1 MSTTISSELNQG
13 YRSALLAYYIG
24 QYAPNSGDATLSNM
38 IKTSD
43 DVYEYLLIDPLVT
56 NDVQTS
62 RVAQAMS
69 SIQQYINGIALNM
82 EPGYDTQAL
91 DTMQLKRWNNGA
103 DQYAVWGGYVELD
116 SYPENYIDPTL
127 RQDQTS
133 CFNDLITEL
142 NQKTFSNDTAQQAV
156 MGYLNHFEQV
166 ANLTIVSG
174 YTDDKDQ
181 TKGTYYLLGKSTS
194 SPVQYYWRSFD
205 MSLNVDNVVASNA
218 WSEWYP
224 VNTSINDDLIQG
236 TPRLAYFNNRL
247 YLFWFERAEGNG
259 PNESDTITAYSSQC
273 DFSRNWSSP
282 FAMISIDSDTANH
295 HGEQTYCDKLFTSKY
310 LCTACG
316 YNETD
321 NYLLVSLY
329 DGTDVTAYTDN
340 GYNDFTITIDYWFN
354 TEKRESKVSV
364 GMTNTISKFLYNY
377 IESQTITNNQSKI
390 QSCFLVDKF
399 YVTDVKCDSTKFY
412 DGLHSYITLPAL
424 DTRNFSVNTAD
435 DGSITLEGS
444 IITACSTNSTGTF
457 YHENWNLNEN
467 DGVLDCY
474 YSFTDSIFTGMQLVD
489 LPVTLSA
496 TINTVAIEVPYNTG
510 MKTFPLS
517 RSYTIDKGIL
527 TDAANFAA
535 EMIVTKAAMTSQGNM
550 QYFHFELRNNNT
562 KVLSIVNNR
571 HIENYYNDTS
581 WTLDVFESK
590 SSGCWQSTN
599 ANTCISKTAATIN
612 NNTKFNYSVADF
624 TDDEITTGA
633 ITRYISVGYINNCG
647 GATTHTEY
655 RVLLQKLTNIPAT
668 PLIATRRDEELG
680 TVVFLSFNG
689 TFDDGAAISPVRLN
703 TLFAK
708 ELINKANVSIDDLL
722 AWDTQLTLEP
732 AMTSGASPTPMD
744 FYGANGL
751 YFWELFFY
759 MPWLVAS
766 RLSQEGNYA
775 DAQKWF
781 NYIFDPS
788 ACGRINS
795 NADYPEPDYWS
806 VRPLVEAN
814 AQESLAALILN
825 PDDPDII
832 AKADPVHYQKA
843 IAMAYLANLIAAGDA
858 EYRLLTNDGLAQA
871 KLRYVQVKTLLGPR
885 PDTSTLQQWQPD
897 TLKNIASQRNT
908 DLTALEDSA
917 SISLYAFSGSNTLAQ
932 EVTINEA
939 FSLPLN
945 AQLLN
950 YWDVI
955 DSRLYNLRHNLSI
968 TGQPINTPLYAT
980 PVNPAMLVQM
990 NATGGSLAGQASKLS
1005 MAIPP
1010 YRFTAMLQHAR
1021 GAVGTLSQMGQTL
1034 LSYYERKESTGLQE
1048 LQQQQALDLS
1058 SFTISLQKQAIDA
1071 LKADQKALE
1080 ASKDIAKQRYDYYYD
1095 LYTTG
1100 ISASEQEVMNMQSSA
1115 SALLTS
1121 AEPFLTIGATL
1132 NMAPNV
1138 FGFATGGAVWGAA
1151 LTASG
1156 MVLQF
1161 SANSIQATAQR
1172 IQVSEE
1178 YRRRSEEWKQQYQQ
1192 ANAEMTSIDRQ
1203 LDALAVRQQA
1213 AQTSLQ
1219 QAQTEQANLQ
1229 ATMQY
1234 ISSRFTQ
1241 SSLYSWLIGQLAAL
1255 YYQAYDAVLS
1265 LCLSAEAC
1273 WQYEM
1278 GDLTSRFI
1286 QTNAWND
1293 SYHGL
1298 LAGETLE
1305 LNLQQMESA
1314 WLSRNQRRL
1323 ELTKTVSLKTL
1334 LGDSDFANLI
1344 ATGSVNFRLDE
1355 RLFDND
1361 YPGHYL
1367 RQIKFVTLS
1376 LPTLLGPWQDVRAT
1390 LTQTS
1395 SSTLLKA
1402 DIDGVNYLNDNTT
1415 GNAANVVT
1423 NLRASQQIAISSGM
1437 NDSGLFEL
1445 SFGDERYLPF
1455 EGTGAVSSW
1464 QLSFPRPKSSE
1475 QKAIL
1480 DNLSDVIVQ
1489 VHYTAVSGGS
1499 DFANTVEKTL

>member
-24 QYAPNSGDATLSNM
+24 QYAPNSGDTTLSNM

-56 NDVQTS
+56 NDVETS

-69 SIQQYINGIALNM
+69 SIQQYINSIALNM
-82 EPGYDTQAL
+82 EPGYNTQNL
-91 DTMQLKRWNNGA
+91 DTNQLKRWNKGA
-103 DQYAVWGGYVELD
+103 DQYAIWGGYVELD

-142 NQKTFSNDTAQQAV
+142 NQKTVSNDTAQQAV
-156 MGYLNHFEQV
+156 MGYLNQFEQV

-174 YTDDKDQ
+174 YTDNSDQ
-181 TKGTYYLLGKSTS
+181 TKGTYYLLGKTAS

-224 VNTSINDDLIQG
+224 VNTSINDNLIQG

-259 PNESDTITAYSSQC
+259 PNESDTIMAYSSQC

-282 FAMISIDSDTANH
+282 YLMSTIDNDTANH
-295 HGEQTYCDKLFTSKY
+295 TSSDDKYCDKLFTTKY

-316 YNETD
+316 YNAND
-321 NYLLVSLY
+321 NSLLVSLY
-329 DGTDVTAYTDN
+329 CGDGVTAYTDS
-340 GYNDFTITIDYWFN
+340 GYNDFSLTVDYWFN
-354 TEKRESKVSV
+354 LKKIKTAIEGDTSSAPA
-364 GMTNTISKFLYNY
+364 KFLFNY
-377 IESQTITNNQSKI
+377 IENDTIKNNQNKI
-390 QSCFLVDKF
+390 QSLFLLDKH
-399 YVTDVKCDSTKFY
+399 YVSDVNSNSSQYHNDLQKF
-412 DGLHSYITLPAL
+412 GNPPVLTESCIQLTTNETNAL
-424 DTRNFSVNTAD
+424 SMTCLIPKSFNTASLGQMYRQSFTGYF
-435 DGSITLEGS
+435 DGADTNTGTLNLDCTMNGDTVVTNINFTNTTVTATFAALQLDIWVSYFSQNYTLENGE
-444 IITACSTNSTGTF
+444 ANCSHECLYYKNVKLSNNAKSDAVFINSVGTWVIDL
-457 YHENWNLNEN
+457 E
-467 DGVLDCY
+467 DCV
-474 YSFTDSIFTGMQLVD
+474 FKNNN
-489 LPVTLSA
+489 PVTPSWNFEVYEN
-496 TINTVAIEVPYNTG
+496 NTANCWQASG
-510 MKTFPLS
+510 LQPL
-517 RSYTIDKGIL
+517 L
-527 TDAANFAA
+527 TDTANSFA
-535 EMIVTKAAMTSQGNM
+535 ID
-550 QYFHFELRNNNT
+550 NNP
-562 KVLSIVNNR
+562 
-571 HIENYYNDTS
+571 
-581 WTLDVFESK
+581 W
-590 SSGCWQSTN
+590 
-599 ANTCISKTAATIN
+599 A
-612 NNTKFNYSVADF
+612 VAFSDF
-624 TDDEITTGA
+624 TADELAKDTIS
-633 ITRYISVGYINNCG
+633 RYISFGYVNNNG
-647 GATTHTEY
+647 GATARAEY
-655 RVLLQKLTNIPAT
+655 VITLKKDTSIPET
-668 PLIATRRDEELG
+668 PTITSRQDNELG
-680 TVVFLSFNG
+680 TVVYLSFAG
-689 TFDDGAAISPVRLN
+689 KFSDGISISPVRLN

-732 AMTSGASPTPMD
+732 AMVSGASPTPMD

-788 ACGRINS
+788 ACGRVSS

-806 VRPLVEAN
+806 VRSLVETN
-814 AQESLAALILN
+814 SQESLAALVLN

-832 AKADPVHYQKA
+832 AKADPAHYQKA

-858 EYRLLTNDGLAQA
+858 DYRLLTNDGLAQA
-871 KLRYVQVKTLLGPR
+871 KLRYMQVKTLLGPR
-885 PDTSTLQQWQPD
+885 PDISTLQQWQPD

-917 SISLYAFSGSNTLAQ
+917 GITLHAFSGSSTVAQ
-932 EVTINEA
+932 DVTINDA

-968 TGQPINTPLYAT
+968 TGQPINIPLYAT
-980 PVNPAMLVQM
+980 PVNPALQVQM
-990 NATGGSLAGQASKLS
+990 NATGGSLSGQASTLS
-1005 MAIPP
+1005 MTIPP
-1010 YRFTAMLQHAR
+1010 YRFASMLQHAR

-1071 LKADQKALE
+1071 LKADQKALK
-1080 ASKDIAKQRYDYYYD
+1080 ASKDIAQQRYDYYYD

-1115 SALLTS
+1115 SALFSS
-1121 AEPFLTIGATL
+1121 AEPFLTTGAAL
-1132 NMAPNV
+1132 NMAPNI
-1138 FGFATGGAVWGAA
+1138 FGVATGGAVWGAA

-1161 SANSIQATAQR
+1161 SANSVQATAQR

-1192 ANAEMTSIDRQ
+1192 ADAEMTSIDRQ

-1229 ATMQY
+1229 STMQY

-1344 ATGSVNFRLDE
+1344 AAGTVNFSLDE
-1355 RLFDND
+1355 KLFDND

-1402 DIDGVNYLNDNTT
+1402 DIDGVNYLNDATS

-1423 NLRASQQIAISSGM
+1423 NLRASQQIAVSSGM

-1489 VHYTAVSGGS
+1489 VHYTAVSGDS
-1499 DFANTVEKTL
+1499 DFASTVEKTL

>member
-24 QYAPNSGDATLSNM
+24 QYAPNSGDTTLSNM

-69 SIQQYINGIALNM
+69 SIQQYINSIALNM
-82 EPGYDTQAL
+82 EPGYNTQAL
-91 DTMQLKRWNNGA
+91 DATQLKRWNNGA

-133 CFNDLITEL
+133 CFNDLITQL
-142 NQKTFSNDTAQQAV
+142 NQKTVSNDSAQQAV
-156 MGYLNHFEQV
+156 MGYLNQFEQV

-174 YTDDKDQ
+174 YTTDKDQ
-181 TKGTYYLLGKSTS
+181 TKGIYYLLGKSTS

-224 VNTSINDDLIQG
+224 INTSINDALIQG

-282 FAMISIDSDTANH
+282 YTMMSIDSDTANH
-295 HGEQTYCDKLFTSKY
+295 QGDQTYCDKLFTSGY

-316 YNETD
+316 YNQTD
-321 NYLLVSLY
+321 NYLVVSLY
-329 DGTDVTAYTDN
+329 DGTDVKAYTDN

-354 TEKRESKVSV
+354 TEKKEAKVST
-364 GMTNTISKFLYNY
+364 GMTNILSKFLYNY
-377 IESQTITNNQSKI
+377 IESQTITNNQRKI

-399 YVTDVKCDSTKFY
+399 YVADVKCDSTKFY
-412 DGLHSYITLPAL
+412 DGLHSYITLPTL
-424 DTRNFSVNTAD
+424 NTSNFSVNTAD
-435 DGSITLEGS
+435 DGSITLVGT
-444 IITACSTNSTGTF
+444 ITTACNTTNTGNF
-457 YHENWNLNEN
+457 YNESWNFNEN
-467 DGVLDCY
+467 DGALKCNFSY
-474 YSFTDSIFTGMQLVD
+474 TDSIFTNMQLVD
-489 LPVTLSA
+489 LPTTL
-496 TINTVAIEVPYNTG
+496 TTTFNTVAIEVPYNTG

-517 RSYTIDKGIL
+517 KSYSIENGVI
-527 TDAANFAA
+527 TDAAGFAA
-535 EMIVTKAAMTSQGNM
+535 EMIVTKAQLTSPGVSN
-550 QYFHFELRNNNT
+550 YFNFELRNNST
-562 KVLSIVNNR
+562 KILSIVKYSYV
-571 HIENYYNDTS
+571 ENFYKATS
-581 WTLDVFESK
+581 WTFDVFESK
-590 SSGCWQSTN
+590 SSGCWQSTDATN
-599 ANTCISKTAATIN
+599 CVSKTATSISS
-612 NNTKFNYSVADF
+612 NTKFNYSVSDITDAD
-624 TDDEITTGA
+624 IATGA

-655 RVLLQKLTNIPAT
+655 CVSLQKATNIPAT

-680 TVVFLSFNG
+680 TVVFLSFSG
-689 TFDDGAAISPVRLN
+689 AFDDGVTISPIRLN

-751 YFWELFFY
+751 YFWKLFFY

-788 ACGRINS
+788 AYGRANS

-858 EYRLLTNDGLAQA
+858 DYRLLTNDGLAQA
-871 KLRYVQVKTLLGPR
+871 KLRYVQVKTLLGSR
-885 PDTSTLQQWQPD
+885 PDISTLQQWQPD
-897 TLKNIASQRNT
+897 TLENIASQRNT
-908 DLTALEDSA
+908 DLTALENSA
-917 SISLYAFSGSNTLAQ
+917 SISLYAFAGSSTLAQ
-932 EVTINEA
+932 DVTINDA

-968 TGQPINTPLYAT
+968 TGQPINIPLYAT
-980 PVNPAMLVQM
+980 PVNPALLVQM
-990 NATGGSLAGQASKLS
+990 NATGGSLSGQASTLS
-1005 MAIPP
+1005 MTIPP
-1010 YRFTAMLQHAR
+1010 YRFAAMLQHAR

-1058 SFTISLQKQAIDA
+1058 AFTISLQKQAIDA

-1080 ASKDIAKQRYDYYYD
+1080 ASKDIAQQRYDYYYD

-1115 SALLTS
+1115 SALFTT
-1121 AEPFLTIGATL
+1121 AEPFLTAGAAL
-1132 NMAPNV
+1132 NMAPNI
-1138 FGFATGGAVWGAA
+1138 FGLADGGAVWGAA

-1156 MVLQF
+1156 MVLQL
-1161 SANSIQATAQR
+1161 SANSVQGTAQR

-1192 ANAEMTSIDRQ
+1192 ADAEMASIDRQ

-1219 QAQTEQANLQ
+1219 QVQTEQANLQ

-1334 LGDSDFANLI
+1334 LGDSGFANLI
-1344 ATGSVNFRLDE
+1344 TAGVVNFSLDE

-1402 DIDGVNYLNDNTT
+1402 DIDGVNYLNNNSI

-1423 NLRASQQIAISSGM
+1423 NLRASQQIAVSSGM

-1480 DNLSDVIVQ
+1480 ANLSDVIVQ
-1489 VHYTAVSGGS
+1489 VHYTAVSGGN
-1499 DFANTVEKTL
+1499 DFASTVETTL

>member
-24 QYAPNSGDATLSNM
+24 QYAPNSGDTTLSNM
-38 IKTSD
+38 IKTPD

-69 SIQQYINGIALNM
+69 SIQQYINSIALNM
-82 EPGYDTQAL
+82 EPGYNTQSL
-91 DTMQLKRWNNGA
+91 DATQLKRWNNGA

-142 NQKTFSNDTAQQAV
+142 NQKTVSNDTAQQAV
-156 MGYLNHFEQV
+156 MGYLNQFEQV

-174 YTDDKDQ
+174 YATDKDQ
-181 TKGTYYLLGKSTS
+181 TKGIYYLLGKSTS

-205 MSLNVDNVVASNA
+205 MSLNVDNVLASNA

-224 VNTSINDDLIQG
+224 INTSINDALIQG
-236 TPRLAYFNNRL
+236 KPRLAYFNNRL

-282 FAMISIDSDTANH
+282 YAMMSIDSDTANH
-295 HGEQTYCDKLFTSKY
+295 QGDQTYCDELFTSGY
-310 LCTACG
+310 LCTACA
-316 YNETD
+316 YNQTD
-321 NYLLVSLY
+321 NYLVVSLY
-329 DGTDVTAYTDN
+329 DGTDVKAYTDN

-354 TEKRESKVSV
+354 TEKKEAKVST
-364 GMTNTISKFLYNY
+364 GMTNILSKFLYNY
-377 IESQTITNNQSKI
+377 IESQTITNNQRKI

-399 YVTDVKCDSTKFY
+399 YVADVKCDSTKFY
-412 DGLHSYITLPAL
+412 DGLHSYITLPTL
-424 DTRNFSVNTAD
+424 NTSNFSVNTAD
-435 DGSITLEGS
+435 DGSITLVGT
-444 IITACSTNSTGTF
+444 ITTACNTTNTGNF
-457 YHENWNLNEN
+457 YNESWSFNEN
-467 DGVLDCY
+467 DGALRCNFSY
-474 YSFTDSIFTGMQLVD
+474 TDSIFTNMQLVD
-489 LPVTLSA
+489 LPTTL
-496 TINTVAIEVPYNTG
+496 TTTFNTVAIEVPYNTG

-517 RSYTIDKGIL
+517 KSYSIENGVI
-527 TDAANFAA
+527 TDAAGFAA
-535 EMIVTKAAMTSQGNM
+535 EMIVSKTQLTSPGGSN
-550 QYFHFELRNNNT
+550 YFNFELRNNST
-562 KVLSIVNNR
+562 KILSIVKYSCV
-571 HIENYYNDTS
+571 ENFYKATS
-581 WTLDVFESK
+581 WTFDVFESK
-590 SSGCWQSTN
+590 SSGCWQSTDATN
-599 ANTCISKTAATIN
+599 CVSKTATSISS
-612 NNTKFNYSVADF
+612 NTKFNYSVSDI
-624 TDDEITTGA
+624 TDAEIATGA

-655 RVLLQKLTNIPAT
+655 CVSLQKSTNIPAT
-668 PLIATRRDEELG
+668 PLIATHRDEELG

-689 TFDDGAAISPVRLN
+689 AFDDGVTISPIRLN

-788 ACGRINS
+788 ACGRANS

-825 PDDPDII
+825 PDDPDMI

-858 EYRLLTNDGLAQA
+858 DYRLLTNDGLAQA

-885 PDTSTLQQWQPD
+885 PDISTLQQWQPD
-897 TLKNIASQRNT
+897 TLENIASQRNT

-917 SISLYAFSGSNTLAQ
+917 SISLHAFAGSSTLAQ
-932 EVTINEA
+932 DVTINDA

-968 TGQPINTPLYAT
+968 TGQPINIPLYAT
-980 PVNPAMLVQM
+980 PVNPALLVQM
-990 NATGGSLAGQASKLS
+990 NATEGSLTGLACTLS
-1005 MAIPP
+1005 MTIPP
-1010 YRFTAMLQHAR
+1010 YRFAAMLQHAR

-1058 SFTISLQKQAIDA
+1058 AFTISLQKQAIDA

-1080 ASKDIAKQRYDYYYD
+1080 ASKDIAQQRYDYYYD

-1115 SALLTS
+1115 SALFTT
-1121 AEPFLTIGATL
+1121 AEPFLTAGAAL
-1132 NMAPNV
+1132 NMVPNI
-1138 FGFATGGAVWGAA
+1138 FGLADGGAVWGAA

-1156 MVLQF
+1156 MVLQL
-1161 SANSIQATAQR
+1161 SANSVQGTAQR

-1192 ANAEMTSIDRQ
+1192 ADAEMASIDRQ

-1219 QAQTEQANLQ
+1219 QVQTEQANLQ

-1334 LGDSDFANLI
+1334 LGDSGFANLI
-1344 ATGSVNFRLDE
+1344 TAGVVNFSLDE
-1355 RLFDND
+1355 KLFDND

-1402 DIDGVNYLNDNTT
+1402 DIDGVNYLNNTTT
-1415 GNAANVVT
+1415 GNATNVVT
-1423 NLRASQQIAISSGM
+1423 NLRASQQIAVSSGM

-1489 VHYTAVSGGS
+1489 VHYTAVSGGN
-1499 DFANTVEKTL
+1499 DFASTVETTL

>member
-1 MSTTISSELNQG
+1 MTPSWTFEVYENNTPNCWQASGLQPLLTDTASSFAIDNNQWTVTCSDFTADELAKDTIS
-13 YRSALLAYYIG
+13 
-24 QYAPNSGDATLSNM
+24 
-38 IKTSD
+38 
-43 DVYEYLLIDPLVT
+43 
-56 NDVQTS
+56 
-62 RVAQAMS
+62 
-69 SIQQYINGIALNM
+69 
-82 EPGYDTQAL
+82 
-91 DTMQLKRWNNGA
+91 
-103 DQYAVWGGYVELD
+103 
-116 SYPENYIDPTL
+116 
-127 RQDQTS
+127 
-133 CFNDLITEL
+133 
-142 NQKTFSNDTAQQAV
+142 
-156 MGYLNHFEQV
+156 
-166 ANLTIVSG
+166 
-174 YTDDKDQ
+174 
-181 TKGTYYLLGKSTS
+181 
-194 SPVQYYWRSFD
+194 
-205 MSLNVDNVVASNA
+205 
-218 WSEWYP
+218 
-224 VNTSINDDLIQG
+224 
-236 TPRLAYFNNRL
+236 
-247 YLFWFERAEGNG
+247 
-259 PNESDTITAYSSQC
+259 
-273 DFSRNWSSP
+273 
-282 FAMISIDSDTANH
+282 
-295 HGEQTYCDKLFTSKY
+295 
-310 LCTACG
+310 
-316 YNETD
+316 
-321 NYLLVSLY
+321 
-329 DGTDVTAYTDN
+329 
-340 GYNDFTITIDYWFN
+340 
-354 TEKRESKVSV
+354 
-364 GMTNTISKFLYNY
+364 
-377 IESQTITNNQSKI
+377 
-390 QSCFLVDKF
+390 
-399 YVTDVKCDSTKFY
+399 
-412 DGLHSYITLPAL
+412 
-424 DTRNFSVNTAD
+424 
-435 DGSITLEGS
+435 
-444 IITACSTNSTGTF
+444 
-457 YHENWNLNEN
+457 
-467 DGVLDCY
+467 
-474 YSFTDSIFTGMQLVD
+474 
-489 LPVTLSA
+489 
-496 TINTVAIEVPYNTG
+496 
-510 MKTFPLS
+510 
-517 RSYTIDKGIL
+517 
-527 TDAANFAA
+527 
-535 EMIVTKAAMTSQGNM
+535 
-550 QYFHFELRNNNT
+550 
-562 KVLSIVNNR
+562 
-571 HIENYYNDTS
+571 
-581 WTLDVFESK
+581 
-590 SSGCWQSTN
+590 
-599 ANTCISKTAATIN
+599 
-612 NNTKFNYSVADF
+612 
-624 TDDEITTGA
+624 
-633 ITRYISVGYINNCG
+633 RYISLGYVCNNG
-647 GATTHTEY
+647 GATARAEY
-655 RVLLQKLTNIPAT
+655 VITIRKDTSIPET
-668 PLIATRRDEELG
+668 PTITSRQDNELG
-680 TVVFLSFNG
+680 TVVYLSFAG
-689 TFDDGAAISPVRLN
+689 KFSDGSNISPIRLN

-722 AWDTQLTLEP
+722 TWDTQLTLEP

-775 DAQKWF
+775 NAQKWF

-788 ACGRINS
+788 ACGRANS

-825 PDDPDII
+825 PDDPDMI

-858 EYRLLTNDGLAQA
+858 DYRLLTNDGLAQA

-885 PDTSTLQQWQPD
+885 PDISTLQQWQPD
-897 TLKNIASQRNT
+897 TLENIASQRNT

-917 SISLYAFSGSNTLAQ
+917 SISLHAFAGSSTLAQ
-932 EVTINEA
+932 DVTINDA

-968 TGQPINTPLYAT
+968 TGQPINIPLYAT
-980 PVNPAMLVQM
+980 PVNPALLVQM
-990 NATGGSLAGQASKLS
+990 NATEGSLTGLACTLS
-1005 MAIPP
+1005 MTIPP
-1010 YRFTAMLQHAR
+1010 YRFAAMLQHAR

-1080 ASKDIAKQRYDYYYD
+1080 ASKDIAQQRYDYYYD

-1115 SALLTS
+1115 SALFTT
-1121 AEPFLTIGATL
+1121 AEPFLTAGATL
-1132 NMAPNV
+1132 NMVPNI
-1138 FGFATGGAVWGAA
+1138 FGLADGGAVWGAA

-1156 MVLQF
+1156 MVLQL
-1161 SANSIQATAQR
+1161 SANSVQGTAQR

-1192 ANAEMTSIDRQ
+1192 ADAEMASIDRQ

-1219 QAQTEQANLQ
+1219 QVQTEQANLQ

-1298 LAGETLE
+1298 LAGEALE

-1334 LGDSDFANLI
+1334 LGDSGFANLI
-1344 ATGSVNFRLDE
+1344 TAGVVNFSLDE
-1355 RLFDND
+1355 KLFDND

-1402 DIDGVNYLNDNTT
+1402 DIDGVNYLNNTTT

-1423 NLRASQQIAISSGM
+1423 NLRASQQIAVSSGM

-1489 VHYTAVSGGS
+1489 VHYTAVSGGN
-1499 DFANTVEKTL
+1499 DFASTVETTL

>member
-24 QYAPNSGDATLSNM
+24 QYAPNSGDTTLSNM

-69 SIQQYINGIALNM
+69 SIQQYINSIALNM
-82 EPGYDTQAL
+82 EPGYNTQAL
-91 DTMQLKRWNNGA
+91 DATQLKRWNNGA

-133 CFNDLITEL
+133 CFNDLITQL
-142 NQKTFSNDTAQQAV
+142 NQKTVSNDSAQQAV
-156 MGYLNHFEQV
+156 MGYLNQFEQV

-174 YTDDKDQ
+174 YTTDKDQ
-181 TKGTYYLLGKSTS
+181 TKGIYYLLGKSTS

-224 VNTSINDDLIQG
+224 INTSINDALIQG

-282 FAMISIDSDTANH
+282 YAMMSIDSDTANH
-295 HGEQTYCDKLFTSKY
+295 QGDQTYCDKLFTSGY
-310 LCTACG
+310 LCTACA
-316 YNETD
+316 YNQTD
-321 NYLLVSLY
+321 NYLVVSLY
-329 DGTDVTAYTDN
+329 DGTDVKAYTDN

-354 TEKRESKVSV
+354 TEKKEAKVST
-364 GMTNTISKFLYNY
+364 GMTNILSKFLYNY
-377 IESQTITNNQSKI
+377 IESQTITNNQRKI

-399 YVTDVKCDSTKFY
+399 YVADVKCDSTKFY
-412 DGLHSYITLPAL
+412 DGLHSYITLPTL
-424 DTRNFSVNTAD
+424 NTSNFSVNTTD
-435 DGSITLEGS
+435 DGSITLVGT
-444 IITACSTNSTGTF
+444 ITTACNTTNTGNF
-457 YHENWNLNEN
+457 YNESWNFNEN
-467 DGVLDCY
+467 DGALKCNFSY
-474 YSFTDSIFTGMQLVD
+474 TDSIFTNMQLVD
-489 LPVTLSA
+489 LPTTL
-496 TINTVAIEVPYNTG
+496 TTTFNTVAIEVPYNTG

-517 RSYTIDKGIL
+517 KSYSIENGVI
-527 TDAANFAA
+527 TDAAGFAA
-535 EMIVTKAAMTSQGNM
+535 EMIVTKAQLTSPGESN
-550 QYFHFELRNNNT
+550 YFNFELRNNST
-562 KVLSIVNNR
+562 KILSIVKYSYV
-571 HIENYYNDTS
+571 ENFYKATS
-581 WTLDVFESK
+581 WTFDVFESK
-590 SSGCWQSTN
+590 SSSCWQSTDATN
-599 ANTCISKTAATIN
+599 CVSKTATSISS
-612 NNTKFNYSVADF
+612 NTKFNYSVSDI
-624 TDDEITTGA
+624 TDAEIATGA

-655 RVLLQKLTNIPAT
+655 CVSLQKATNIPAT

-680 TVVFLSFNG
+680 TVVFLSFSG
-689 TFDDGAAISPVRLN
+689 AFDDGVTISPIRLN

-788 ACGRINS
+788 ACGRANS

-858 EYRLLTNDGLAQA
+858 DYRLLTNDGLAQA

-885 PDTSTLQQWQPD
+885 PDISTLQQWQPD
-897 TLKNIASQRNT
+897 TLENIASQRNT
-908 DLTALEDSA
+908 DLTALENSA
-917 SISLYAFSGSNTLAQ
+917 SISLHAFAGSSTLAQ
-932 EVTINEA
+932 DVTINDA

-945 AQLLN
+945 TQLLN

-968 TGQPINTPLYAT
+968 TGQPINIPLYAT
-980 PVNPAMLVQM
+980 PVNPALLVQM
-990 NATGGSLAGQASKLS
+990 NATGGSLSGLAATLS
-1005 MAIPP
+1005 MTIPP
-1010 YRFTAMLQHAR
+1010 YRFAAMLQHAR

-1058 SFTISLQKQAIDA
+1058 AFTISLQKQAIDA

-1080 ASKDIAKQRYDYYYD
+1080 ASKDIAQQRYDYYYD

-1115 SALLTS
+1115 SALFTT
-1121 AEPFLTIGATL
+1121 AEPFLTAGAAL
-1132 NMAPNV
+1132 NMAPNT
-1138 FGFATGGAVWGAA
+1138 FGLATGGAVWGAV

-1156 MVLQF
+1156 MVLQL
-1161 SANSIQATAQR
+1161 SANSVQGTAQR

-1192 ANAEMTSIDRQ
+1192 ADAEMASIDRQ

-1219 QAQTEQANLQ
+1219 QVQTEQANLQ

-1334 LGDSDFANLI
+1334 LGDSGFANLI
-1344 ATGSVNFRLDE
+1344 TAGVVNFSLDE

-1402 DIDGVNYLNDNTT
+1402 DIDGVNYLNNTTT

-1423 NLRASQQIAISSGM
+1423 NLRASQQIAVSSGM

-1489 VHYTAVSGGS
+1489 VHYTAVSGGN
-1499 DFANTVEKTL
+1499 DFASTVEKTL

>member
-24 QYAPNSGDATLSNM
+24 QYAPNSGDTTLSNM
-38 IKTSD
+38 IKTPD

-69 SIQQYINGIALNM
+69 SIQQYINSIALNM
-82 EPGYDTQAL
+82 EPGYNTQSL
-91 DTMQLKRWNNGA
+91 DATQLKRWNNGA

-142 NQKTFSNDTAQQAV
+142 NQKTVSNDTAQQAV
-156 MGYLNHFEQV
+156 MGYLNQFEQV

-174 YTDDKDQ
+174 YATDKDQ
-181 TKGTYYLLGKSTS
+181 TKGIYYLLGKSTS

-205 MSLNVDNVVASNA
+205 MSLNVDNVLASNA

-224 VNTSINDDLIQG
+224 INTSINDALIQG

-282 FAMISIDSDTANH
+282 YAMMSIDSDTANH
-295 HGEQTYCDKLFTSKY
+295 QGDQTYCDKLFTSGY
-310 LCTACG
+310 LCTACA
-316 YNETD
+316 YNQTD
-321 NYLLVSLY
+321 NYLVVSLY
-329 DGTDVTAYTDN
+329 DGTDVKAYTDN

-354 TEKRESKVSV
+354 TEKKEAKVST
-364 GMTNTISKFLYNY
+364 GMTNILSKFLYNY
-377 IESQTITNNQSKI
+377 IESQTITNNQRKI

-399 YVTDVKCDSTKFY
+399 YVADVKCDSTKFY
-412 DGLHSYITLPAL
+412 DGLHSYITLPTL
-424 DTRNFSVNTAD
+424 NTSNFSVNTAD
-435 DGSITLEGS
+435 DGSITLVGT
-444 IITACSTNSTGTF
+444 ITTACNTTNTGNF
-457 YHENWNLNEN
+457 YNESWNFNEN
-467 DGVLDCY
+467 DGALKCNFSY
-474 YSFTDSIFTGMQLVD
+474 TDSIFTNMQLVD
-489 LPVTLSA
+489 LPTTL
-496 TINTVAIEVPYNTG
+496 TTTFNTVAIEVPYNTG

-517 RSYTIDKGIL
+517 KSYSIENGVI
-527 TDAANFAA
+527 TDAAGFAA
-535 EMIVTKAAMTSQGNM
+535 EMIVTKAQLTSPGVSN
-550 QYFHFELRNNNT
+550 YFNFELRNNST
-562 KVLSIVNNR
+562 KILSIVKYSYV
-571 HIENYYNDTS
+571 ENFYKATS
-581 WTLDVFESK
+581 WTFDVFESK
-590 SSGCWQSTN
+590 SSGCWQSTDATN
-599 ANTCISKTAATIN
+599 CVSKTATSISS
-612 NNTKFNYSVADF
+612 NTKFNYSVSDI
-624 TDDEITTGA
+624 TDAEIATGA

-655 RVLLQKLTNIPAT
+655 CVSLQKATNIPAT

-680 TVVFLSFNG
+680 TVVFLSFSG
-689 TFDDGAAISPVRLN
+689 AFDDGVTISPIRLN

-788 ACGRINS
+788 ACGRANS

-825 PDDPDII
+825 PDDPDMI

-858 EYRLLTNDGLAQA
+858 DYRLLTNDGLAQA

-885 PDTSTLQQWQPD
+885 PDISTLQQWQPD
-897 TLKNIASQRNT
+897 TLENIASQRNT

-917 SISLYAFSGSNTLAQ
+917 SISLHAFSGSSTLAQ
-932 EVTINEA
+932 DVTINDA

-968 TGQPINTPLYAT
+968 TGQPINIPLYAT
-980 PVNPAMLVQM
+980 PVNPALLVQM
-990 NATGGSLAGQASKLS
+990 NATEGSLSGQACTLS
-1005 MAIPP
+1005 MTIPP
-1010 YRFTAMLQHAR
+1010 YRFAAMLQHAR

-1058 SFTISLQKQAIDA
+1058 AFTISLQKQAIDA

-1080 ASKDIAKQRYDYYYD
+1080 ASKDIAQQRYDYYYD

-1115 SALLTS
+1115 SALFTT
-1121 AEPFLTIGATL
+1121 AEPFLTAGATL
-1132 NMAPNV
+1132 NMVPNI
-1138 FGFATGGAVWGAA
+1138 FGLADGGAVWGAA

-1156 MVLQF
+1156 MVLQL
-1161 SANSIQATAQR
+1161 SANSVQGTAQR

-1192 ANAEMTSIDRQ
+1192 ADAEMASIDRQ

-1219 QAQTEQANLQ
+1219 QVQTEQANLQ

-1298 LAGETLE
+1298 LAGEALE

-1334 LGDSDFANLI
+1334 LGDSGFANLI
-1344 ATGSVNFRLDE
+1344 TAGVVNFSLDE
-1355 RLFDND
+1355 KLFDND

-1402 DIDGVNYLNDNTT
+1402 DIDGVNYLNNTTT

-1423 NLRASQQIAISSGM
+1423 NLRASQQIAVSSGM

-1489 VHYTAVSGGS
+1489 VHYTAVSGGN
-1499 DFANTVEKTL
+1499 DFASTVETTL

>member
-24 QYAPNSGDATLSNM
+24 QYAPNSGDTTLSNM

-69 SIQQYINGIALNM
+69 SIQQYINSIALNM
-82 EPGYDTQAL
+82 EPGYNTQAL
-91 DTMQLKRWNNGA
+91 DATQLKRWNNGA

-133 CFNDLITEL
+133 CFNDLITQL
-142 NQKTFSNDTAQQAV
+142 NQKTVSNDSAQQAV
-156 MGYLNHFEQV
+156 MGYLNQFEQV

-174 YTDDKDQ
+174 YTTDKDQ
-181 TKGTYYLLGKSTS
+181 TKGIYYLLGKSTS

-224 VNTSINDDLIQG
+224 INTSINDALIQG

-282 FAMISIDSDTANH
+282 YTMMSIDSDTANH
-295 HGEQTYCDKLFTSKY
+295 QGDQTYCDKLFTSGY

-316 YNETD
+316 YNQTD
-321 NYLLVSLY
+321 NYLVVSLY
-329 DGTDVTAYTDN
+329 DGTDVKAYTDN

-354 TEKRESKVSV
+354 TEKKEAKVST
-364 GMTNTISKFLYNY
+364 GMTNILSKFLYNY
-377 IESQTITNNQSKI
+377 IESQTITNNQRKI

-399 YVTDVKCDSTKFY
+399 YVADVKCDSTKFY
-412 DGLHSYITLPAL
+412 DGLHSYITLPTL
-424 DTRNFSVNTAD
+424 NTSNFSVNTAD
-435 DGSITLEGS
+435 DGSITLVGT
-444 IITACSTNSTGTF
+444 ITTACNTTNTGNF
-457 YHENWNLNEN
+457 YNESWNFNEN
-467 DGVLDCY
+467 DGALKCNFSY
-474 YSFTDSIFTGMQLVD
+474 TDSIFTNMQLVD
-489 LPVTLSA
+489 LPTTL
-496 TINTVAIEVPYNTG
+496 TTTFNTVAIEVPYNTG

-517 RSYTIDKGIL
+517 KSYSIENGVI
-527 TDAANFAA
+527 TDAAGFAA
-535 EMIVTKAAMTSQGNM
+535 EMIVTKAQLTSPGVSN
-550 QYFHFELRNNNT
+550 YFNFELRNNST
-562 KVLSIVNNR
+562 KILSIVKYSYV
-571 HIENYYNDTS
+571 ENFYKATS
-581 WTLDVFESK
+581 WTFDVFESK
-590 SSGCWQSTN
+590 SSGCWQSTDATN
-599 ANTCISKTAATIN
+599 CVSKTATSISS
-612 NNTKFNYSVADF
+612 NTKFNYSVSDITDAD
-624 TDDEITTGA
+624 IATGA

-655 RVLLQKLTNIPAT
+655 CVSLQKATNIPAT

-680 TVVFLSFNG
+680 TVVFLSFSG
-689 TFDDGAAISPVRLN
+689 AFDDGVTISPIRLN

-788 ACGRINS
+788 AYGRANS

-858 EYRLLTNDGLAQA
+858 DYRLLTNDGLAQA
-871 KLRYVQVKTLLGPR
+871 KLRYVQVKTLLGSR
-885 PDTSTLQQWQPD
+885 PDISTLQQWQPD
-897 TLKNIASQRNT
+897 TLENIASQRNT
-908 DLTALEDSA
+908 DLTALENSA
-917 SISLYAFSGSNTLAQ
+917 SISLYAFAGSSTLAQ
-932 EVTINEA
+932 DVTINDA

-968 TGQPINTPLYAT
+968 TGQPINIPLYAT
-980 PVNPAMLVQM
+980 PVNPALLVQM
-990 NATGGSLAGQASKLS
+990 NATGGSLSGQASTLS
-1005 MAIPP
+1005 MTIPP
-1010 YRFTAMLQHAR
+1010 YRFAAMLQHAR

-1058 SFTISLQKQAIDA
+1058 AFTISLQKQAIDA

-1080 ASKDIAKQRYDYYYD
+1080 ASKDIAQQRYDYYYD

-1115 SALLTS
+1115 SALFTT
-1121 AEPFLTIGATL
+1121 AEPFLTAGAAL
-1132 NMAPNV
+1132 NMAPNI
-1138 FGFATGGAVWGAA
+1138 FGLADGGAVWGAA

-1156 MVLQF
+1156 MVLQL
-1161 SANSIQATAQR
+1161 SANSVQGTAQR

-1178 YRRRSEEWKQQYQQ
+1178 YRRRSEEWKQQYSRRMPRWPALTGNWMRLRYVSRRPRPRCSRYRPSRQICRPRCNTSPADSRNRRYIAGLS
-1192 ANAEMTSIDRQ
+1192 ANWR
-1203 LDALAVRQQA
+1203 
-1213 AQTSLQ
+1213 
-1219 QAQTEQANLQ
+1219 
-1229 ATMQY
+1229 
-1234 ISSRFTQ
+1234 RFT
-1241 SSLYSWLIGQLAAL
+1241 
-1255 YYQAYDAVLS
+1255 
-1265 LCLSAEAC
+1265 
-1273 WQYEM
+1273 
-1278 GDLTSRFI
+1278 TR
-1286 QTNAWND
+1286 
-1293 SYHGL
+1293 H
-1298 LAGETLE
+1298 
-1305 LNLQQMESA
+1305 
-1314 WLSRNQRRL
+1314 
-1323 ELTKTVSLKTL
+1323 
-1334 LGDSDFANLI
+1334 
-1344 ATGSVNFRLDE
+1344 
-1355 RLFDND
+1355 
-1361 YPGHYL
+1361 
-1367 RQIKFVTLS
+1367 
-1376 LPTLLGPWQDVRAT
+1376 
-1390 LTQTS
+1390 
-1395 SSTLLKA
+1395 
-1402 DIDGVNYLNDNTT
+1402 TT
-1415 GNAANVVT
+1415 RCCRCA
-1423 NLRASQQIAISSGM
+1423 
-1437 NDSGLFEL
+1437 
-1445 SFGDERYLPF
+1445 
-1455 EGTGAVSSW
+1455 
-1464 QLSFPRPKSSE
+1464 
-1475 QKAIL
+1475 
-1480 DNLSDVIVQ
+1480 
-1489 VHYTAVSGGS
+1489 
-1499 DFANTVEKTL
+1499 

>member
-24 QYAPNSGDATLSNM
+24 QYAPNSGDTTLSNM
-38 IKTSD
+38 IKTPD

-69 SIQQYINGIALNM
+69 SIQQYINSIALNM
-82 EPGYDTQAL
+82 EPGYNTQSL
-91 DTMQLKRWNNGA
+91 DATQLKRWNNGA

-142 NQKTFSNDTAQQAV
+142 NQKTVSNDTAQQAV
-156 MGYLNHFEQV
+156 MGYLNQFEQV

-174 YTDDKDQ
+174 YTTDKDQ
-181 TKGTYYLLGKSTS
+181 TKGIYYLLGKSTS

-224 VNTSINDDLIQG
+224 INTSINDALIQG

-282 FAMISIDSDTANH
+282 YLMSTIDNDTANH
-295 HGEQTYCDKLFTSKY
+295 TSSDDKYCDKLFTAKY

-316 YNETD
+316 YNAND
-321 NYLLVSLY
+321 NSLLISLY
-329 DGTDVTAYTDN
+329 CGDGVNAYTES
-340 GYNDFTITIDYWFN
+340 GYNDFSLAIDYWFN
-354 TEKRESKVSV
+354 LKKIKAAAEGDASSAPA
-364 GMTNTISKFLYNY
+364 KFLFNY
-377 IESQTITNNQSKI
+377 IENDTIKNNQNKI
-390 QSCFLVDKF
+390 QSLFLLDKHYISDVSNNSSQYHNDLQIF
-399 YVTDVKCDSTKFY
+399 GNPPVLTESCIQLTTNETD
-412 DGLHSYITLPAL
+412 AL
-424 DTRNFSVNTAD
+424 GMTCSIPKSFNTASL
-435 DGSITLEGS
+435 GQM
-444 IITACSTNSTGTF
+444 
-457 YHENWNLNEN
+457 YRQ
-467 DGVLDCY
+467 
-474 YSFTDSIFTGMQLVD
+474 SFTDYFSYAQMGTLNLDCTLTDDAVVTNINFANTAVAASFASLQITDHRAYFSQSYRLENGEANCANECLRFKHLQLFNNAQENAIFFDANGIMTIFLENCVFKNNN
-489 LPVTLSA
+489 PVTPSW
-496 TINTVAIEVPYNTG
+496 TFEVYENNTPNCWQASG
-510 MKTFPLS
+510 LQPL
-517 RSYTIDKGIL
+517 L
-527 TDAANFAA
+527 TDTASSFA
-535 EMIVTKAAMTSQGNM
+535 ID
-550 QYFHFELRNNNT
+550 
-562 KVLSIVNNR
+562 NNR
-571 HIENYYNDTS
+571 
-581 WTLDVFESK
+581 WTV
-590 SSGCWQSTN
+590 
-599 ANTCISKTAATIN
+599 TCS
-612 NNTKFNYSVADF
+612 DF
-624 TDDEITTGA
+624 TADELAKDTIS
-633 ITRYISVGYINNCG
+633 RYISLGYVYNNG
-647 GATTHTEY
+647 GATARAEY
-655 RVLLQKLTNIPAT
+655 VITIRKDTNIPET
-668 PLIATRRDEELG
+668 PTITSRQDNELG
-680 TVVFLSFNG
+680 TVVYLSFAG
-689 TFDDGAAISPVRLN
+689 KFSDGSNISPIRLN

-788 ACGRINS
+788 ACGRANS

-825 PDDPDII
+825 PDDPDMI

-858 EYRLLTNDGLAQA
+858 DYRLLTNDGLAQA

-885 PDTSTLQQWQPD
+885 PDISTLQQWQPD
-897 TLKNIASQRNT
+897 TLENIASQRNT

-917 SISLYAFSGSNTLAQ
+917 SISLHAFAGSSTLAQ
-932 EVTINEA
+932 DVTINDA

-950 YWDVI
+950 YWNVI

-968 TGQPINTPLYAT
+968 TGQPINIPLYAT
-980 PVNPAMLVQM
+980 PVNPALLVQM
-990 NATGGSLAGQASKLS
+990 NATGGSLSGQACTLS
-1005 MAIPP
+1005 MTIPP
-1010 YRFTAMLQHAR
+1010 YRFAAMLQHAR

-1080 ASKDIAKQRYDYYYD
+1080 ASKDIAQQRYDYYYD

-1115 SALLTS
+1115 SALFTT
-1121 AEPFLTIGATL
+1121 AEPFLTAGAAL
-1132 NMAPNV
+1132 NMAPNI
-1138 FGFATGGAVWGAA
+1138 FGLADGGAVWGAA

-1156 MVLQF
+1156 MVLQL
-1161 SANSIQATAQR
+1161 SANSVQGTAQR
-1172 IQVSEE
+1172 SASRYRKSIAAAAKNGNSNTSRRMPRWPALTGNWMRLRYVSRRPRPRCSR
-1178 YRRRSEEWKQQYQQ
+1178 YRPSRQICRPRCNTSPADSRNRRYIAGLS
-1192 ANAEMTSIDRQ
+1192 ANWR
-1203 LDALAVRQQA
+1203 
-1213 AQTSLQ
+1213 
-1219 QAQTEQANLQ
+1219 
-1229 ATMQY
+1229 
-1234 ISSRFTQ
+1234 RFT
-1241 SSLYSWLIGQLAAL
+1241 
-1255 YYQAYDAVLS
+1255 
-1265 LCLSAEAC
+1265 
-1273 WQYEM
+1273 
-1278 GDLTSRFI
+1278 TR
-1286 QTNAWND
+1286 
-1293 SYHGL
+1293 H
-1298 LAGETLE
+1298 
-1305 LNLQQMESA
+1305 
-1314 WLSRNQRRL
+1314 
-1323 ELTKTVSLKTL
+1323 
-1334 LGDSDFANLI
+1334 
-1344 ATGSVNFRLDE
+1344 
-1355 RLFDND
+1355 
-1361 YPGHYL
+1361 
-1367 RQIKFVTLS
+1367 
-1376 LPTLLGPWQDVRAT
+1376 
-1390 LTQTS
+1390 
-1395 SSTLLKA
+1395 
-1402 DIDGVNYLNDNTT
+1402 TT
-1415 GNAANVVT
+1415 RCCRCA
-1423 NLRASQQIAISSGM
+1423 
-1437 NDSGLFEL
+1437 
-1445 SFGDERYLPF
+1445 
-1455 EGTGAVSSW
+1455 
-1464 QLSFPRPKSSE
+1464 
-1475 QKAIL
+1475 
-1480 DNLSDVIVQ
+1480 
-1489 VHYTAVSGGS
+1489 
-1499 DFANTVEKTL
+1499 

>member
-1 MSTTISSELNQG
+1 MTPSWTFEVYENNTPNCWQASGLQPLLTDTASSFAIDNNRWTVTCSDFTADELAKDTIS
-13 YRSALLAYYIG
+13 
-24 QYAPNSGDATLSNM
+24 
-38 IKTSD
+38 
-43 DVYEYLLIDPLVT
+43 
-56 NDVQTS
+56 
-62 RVAQAMS
+62 
-69 SIQQYINGIALNM
+69 
-82 EPGYDTQAL
+82 
-91 DTMQLKRWNNGA
+91 
-103 DQYAVWGGYVELD
+103 
-116 SYPENYIDPTL
+116 
-127 RQDQTS
+127 
-133 CFNDLITEL
+133 
-142 NQKTFSNDTAQQAV
+142 
-156 MGYLNHFEQV
+156 
-166 ANLTIVSG
+166 
-174 YTDDKDQ
+174 
-181 TKGTYYLLGKSTS
+181 
-194 SPVQYYWRSFD
+194 
-205 MSLNVDNVVASNA
+205 
-218 WSEWYP
+218 
-224 VNTSINDDLIQG
+224 
-236 TPRLAYFNNRL
+236 
-247 YLFWFERAEGNG
+247 
-259 PNESDTITAYSSQC
+259 
-273 DFSRNWSSP
+273 
-282 FAMISIDSDTANH
+282 
-295 HGEQTYCDKLFTSKY
+295 
-310 LCTACG
+310 
-316 YNETD
+316 
-321 NYLLVSLY
+321 
-329 DGTDVTAYTDN
+329 
-340 GYNDFTITIDYWFN
+340 
-354 TEKRESKVSV
+354 
-364 GMTNTISKFLYNY
+364 
-377 IESQTITNNQSKI
+377 
-390 QSCFLVDKF
+390 
-399 YVTDVKCDSTKFY
+399 
-412 DGLHSYITLPAL
+412 
-424 DTRNFSVNTAD
+424 
-435 DGSITLEGS
+435 
-444 IITACSTNSTGTF
+444 
-457 YHENWNLNEN
+457 
-467 DGVLDCY
+467 
-474 YSFTDSIFTGMQLVD
+474 
-489 LPVTLSA
+489 
-496 TINTVAIEVPYNTG
+496 
-510 MKTFPLS
+510 
-517 RSYTIDKGIL
+517 
-527 TDAANFAA
+527 
-535 EMIVTKAAMTSQGNM
+535 
-550 QYFHFELRNNNT
+550 
-562 KVLSIVNNR
+562 
-571 HIENYYNDTS
+571 
-581 WTLDVFESK
+581 
-590 SSGCWQSTN
+590 
-599 ANTCISKTAATIN
+599 
-612 NNTKFNYSVADF
+612 
-624 TDDEITTGA
+624 
-633 ITRYISVGYINNCG
+633 RYISLGYVCNNG
-647 GATTHTEY
+647 GATARAEY
-655 RVLLQKLTNIPAT
+655 VITIRKDTSIPET
-668 PLIATRRDEELG
+668 PTITSRQDNELG
-680 TVVFLSFNG
+680 TVVYLSFAG
-689 TFDDGAAISPVRLN
+689 KFSDGSNISPIRLN

-722 AWDTQLTLEP
+722 TWDTQLTLEP

-775 DAQKWF
+775 NAQKWF

-788 ACGRINS
+788 ACGRANS

-825 PDDPDII
+825 PDDPDMI

-858 EYRLLTNDGLAQA
+858 DYRLLTNDGLAQA

-885 PDTSTLQQWQPD
+885 PDISTLQQWQPD
-897 TLKNIASQRNT
+897 TLENIASQRNT

-917 SISLYAFSGSNTLAQ
+917 SISLHAFAGSSTLAQ
-932 EVTINEA
+932 DVTINDA

-968 TGQPINTPLYAT
+968 TGQPINIPLYAT
-980 PVNPAMLVQM
+980 PVNPALLVQM
-990 NATGGSLAGQASKLS
+990 NATEGSLTGLACTLS
-1005 MAIPP
+1005 MTIPP
-1010 YRFTAMLQHAR
+1010 YRFAAMLQHAR

-1080 ASKDIAKQRYDYYYD
+1080 ASKDIAQQRYEYYYD

-1115 SALLTS
+1115 SALFTT
-1121 AEPFLTIGATL
+1121 AEPFLTAGATL
-1132 NMAPNV
+1132 NMVPNI
-1138 FGFATGGAVWGAA
+1138 FGLADGGAVWGAA

-1156 MVLQF
+1156 MVLQL
-1161 SANSIQATAQR
+1161 SANSVQGTAQR

-1192 ANAEMTSIDRQ
+1192 ADAEMASIDRQ

-1219 QAQTEQANLQ
+1219 QVQTEQANLQ

-1298 LAGETLE
+1298 LAGEALE

-1334 LGDSDFANLI
+1334 LGDSGFANLI
-1344 ATGSVNFRLDE
+1344 TAGVVNFSLDE
-1355 RLFDND
+1355 KLFDND

-1402 DIDGVNYLNDNTT
+1402 DIDGVNYLNNTTT

-1423 NLRASQQIAISSGM
+1423 NLRASQQIAVSSGM

-1489 VHYTAVSGGS
+1489 VHYTAVSGGN
-1499 DFANTVEKTL
+1499 DFASTVETTL

>member
-24 QYAPNSGDATLSNM
+24 QYAPNSGDTTLSNM

-56 NDVQTS
+56 NDVETS

-69 SIQQYINGIALNM
+69 SIQQYINSIALNM
-82 EPGYDTQAL
+82 EPGYNTQNL
-91 DTMQLKRWNNGA
+91 DTNQLQQWNNGA

-142 NQKTFSNDTAQQAV
+142 NQKTVSNDTAQQAV
-156 MGYLNHFEQV
+156 MGYLNQFEQV

-174 YTDDKDQ
+174 YTDNRDQ
-181 TKGTYYLLGKSTS
+181 SKGTYYLLGKSTS

-205 MSLNVDNVVASNA
+205 MSLNVDNIVASNA

-282 FAMISIDSDTANH
+282 YTMMSIDSDTANH
-295 HGEQTYCDKLFTSKY
+295 HGDQTYCDKLFTSGY

-321 NYLLVSLY
+321 NYLVVSLY
-329 DGTDVTAYTDN
+329 DGTDVKAYTDN

-354 TEKRESKVSV
+354 TEKKEAKVST
-364 GMTNTISKFLYNY
+364 GMTNILSKFLYNY

-399 YVTDVKCDSTKFY
+399 YVADVKCDSTKFY

-424 DTRNFSVNTAD
+424 DTSNFSVNTAD

-444 IITACSTNSTGTF
+444 IITACNTQNTGNF
-457 YHENWNLNEN
+457 YKQSWNLNEDADALLN
-467 DGVLDCY
+467 GY
-474 YSFTDSIFTGMQLVD
+474 ISFTDAIFTGLELAS
-489 LPVTLSA
+489 LPTTLSA
-496 TINTVAIEVPYNTG
+496 TINTVAIESPYGSG

-517 RSYTIDKGIL
+517 RSYSIEKGVV

-535 EMIVTKAAMTSQGNM
+535 EMIVTKSELGCDFNL
-550 QYFHFELRNNNT
+550 ELRNGNT
-562 KVLSIVNNR
+562 EVLSIVKYSTTDNF
-571 HIENYYNDTS
+571 YKKTS

-590 SSGCWQSTN
+590 ISGCWQSTD
-599 ANTCISKTAATIN
+599 ATTCVSNTAASIN
-612 NNTKFNYSVADF
+612 INTKFNYSVSDI
-624 TDDEITTGA
+624 TTDEIKAGA

-655 RVLLQKLTNIPAT
+655 CISLQKATNIPPT

-689 TFDDGAAISPVRLN
+689 TFDDGVTISPVRLN

-708 ELINKANVSIDDLL
+708 QLINKANVSIDDLL

-732 AMTSGASPTPMD
+732 AMVSGASPTPMD

-788 ACGRINS
+788 ACGRVSS
-795 NADYPEPDYWS
+795 NADYPEPDYWN
-806 VRPLVEAN
+806 VRPLVETN
-814 AQESLAALILN
+814 SQESLAALVLN

-832 AKADPVHYQKA
+832 AKADPAHYQKA

-858 EYRLLTNDGLAQA
+858 DYRLLTNDGLAQA
-871 KLRYVQVKTLLGPR
+871 KLRYMQVKTLLGPR
-885 PDTSTLQQWQPD
+885 PDISTLQQWQPD

-917 SISLYAFSGSNTLAQ
+917 GISLHAFSGSSTVAQ
-932 EVTINEA
+932 DVTINDA

-968 TGQPINTPLYAT
+968 TGQPINIPLYAT
-980 PVNPAMLVQM
+980 PVNPALLVQM
-990 NATGGSLAGQASKLS
+990 NATGGSLSGQASTLS
-1005 MAIPP
+1005 MTIPP
-1010 YRFTAMLQHAR
+1010 YRFASMLQHAR

-1071 LKADQKALE
+1071 LKADQKALK
-1080 ASKDIAKQRYDYYYD
+1080 ASKDIAQQRYDYYYD

-1115 SALLTS
+1115 SALFSS
-1121 AEPFLTIGATL
+1121 AEPFLTTGAAL
-1132 NMAPNV
+1132 NMAPNI
-1138 FGFATGGAVWGAA
+1138 FGVATGGAVWGAA

-1161 SANSIQATAQR
+1161 SANSVQATAQR

-1192 ANAEMTSIDRQ
+1192 ADAEMTSIDRQ

-1229 ATMQY
+1229 STMQY

-1344 ATGSVNFRLDE
+1344 AAGTVNFSLDE
-1355 RLFDND
+1355 KLFDND

-1402 DIDGVNYLNDNTT
+1402 DINGVNYLNDTTT

-1423 NLRASQQIAISSGM
+1423 NLRASQQIAVSSGM

-1489 VHYTAVSGGS
+1489 VHYTAVSGDS
-1499 DFANTVEKTL
+1499 DFESTVEKTL